1 MHQRK
6 LLSAL
11 GHNRC
16 NQKEADEDSD
26 ELEDDDDDDDNDC
39 DEDNDDESYVD
50 RVRGLYVKPI

>member
-1 MHQRK
+1 MCIICDIVAMHQRK

-26 ELEDDDDDDDNDC
+26 ESEDDDDDDDNDC
-39 DEDNDDESYVD
+39 DEDNDDES
-50 RVRGLYVKPI
+50 